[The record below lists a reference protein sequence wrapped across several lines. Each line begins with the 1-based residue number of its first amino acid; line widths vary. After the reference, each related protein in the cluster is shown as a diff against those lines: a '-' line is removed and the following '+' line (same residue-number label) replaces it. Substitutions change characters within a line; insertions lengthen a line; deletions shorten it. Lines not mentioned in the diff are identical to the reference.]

1 MTDEATPKLIEYKVS
16 TRYKKSITEIEFL
29 EKIDK
34 TITYST
40 GWRWGYVTL
49 LVPEGVDLAAE
60 LDAENN
66 DEVNIDELEYDIFD
80 RDLDDGCWD
89 EWDYGDLGDEEIAAI
104 EEAVEEEGYAYGA
117 LVDML
122 GWDAVDGTLVFS
134 GPLDIENMGEHVP
147 YVHVPSDEDDEDESE
162 VVVATEA
169 VEEDNSLE
177 DEIDAWYEANP
188 EEKAKLEEKHGMSYE
203 EIRRG

>member
-1 MTDEATPKLIEYKVS
+1 MTDETQKLIQYKVS
-16 TRYKKSITEIEFL
+16 TRHKKSVTEIEYFR
-29 EKIDK
+29 KDDK

-40 GWRWGYVTL
+40 GWRWGYVVL

-66 DEVNIDELEYDIFD
+66 EEVEIDELEYDIFD
-80 RDLDDGCWD
+80 REMDDGCWD

-122 GWDAVDGTLVFS
+122 GWDAVDSTLVFS
-134 GPLDIENMGEHVP
+134 GPLDIEDMGEHVP
-147 YVHVPSDEDDEDESE
+147 YVYDSSEDEE
-162 VVVATEA
+162 TD
-169 VEEDNSLE
+169 EEDFENTEINLDGGISAVNENE
-177 DEIDAWYEANP
+177 DQ
-188 EEKAKLEEKHGMSYE
+188 EEKKDDDSNV
-203 EIRRG
+203 

>member
-1 MTDEATPKLIEYKVS
+1 MTDETQKLIQYKVS
-16 TRYKKSITEIEFL
+16 TRHKKSVTEIEYFR
-29 EKIDK
+29 KDDK

-40 GWRWGYVTL
+40 GWRWGYVVL

-66 DEVNIDELEYDIFD
+66 EEIEIDELEYDIFD
-80 RDLDDGCWD
+80 REMDDGCWD

-122 GWDAVDGTLVFS
+122 GWDAVDSTLVFS
-134 GPLDIENMGEHVP
+134 GPLDIEDMGEHVP
-147 YVHVPSDEDDEDESE
+147 YVYDSSEDEE
-162 VVVATEA
+162 TD
-169 VEEDNSLE
+169 EEDFENTEINLDGGISAVNENE
-177 DEIDAWYEANP
+177 DQ
-188 EEKAKLEEKHGMSYE
+188 EEKKDDDSNV
-203 EIRRG
+203 